1 MAKSMKL
8 QRESINLGS
17 EYNGKLNFVI
27 MDSDSDKI
35 KAVEEALCEMAT
47 GFSVGGEEK
56 TWGDYCDQ
64 CPCYDDGYGSGFW
77 IPVEDVPAFKEA
89 YKAAKKA
96 VK

>member
-1 MAKSMKL
+1 MQNGHWL
-8 QRESINLGS
+8 LCRRRRENL
-17 EYNGKLNFVI
+17 
-27 MDSDSDKI
+27 
-35 KAVEEALCEMAT
+35 
-47 GFSVGGEEK
+47 
-56 TWGDYCDQ
+56 GDYCDQ